1 MIKKFAKL
9 QVTDSGNILCSKC
22 GKILAQVTLDN
33 FRPYDDAS
41 DDWMLQ
47 LADIHFKRQICPAV
61 MADAKAKLDIVQ
73 DHSPDATLRDIYQL
87 LI

>member
-9 QVTDSGNILCSKC
+9 QVTDDGKIKCSKC
-22 GKILAQVTLDN
+22 GKVLTKSSPDYFCKN
-33 FRPYDDAS
+33 GDANNA
-41 DDWMLQ
+41 WLTR
-47 LADIHFKRQICPAV
+47 LADNHFKRQICPAV

-73 DHSPDATLRDIYQL
+73 GHSPDVTIDDMYWL

>member
-1 MIKKFAKL
+1 MIKRFAKL
-9 QVTDSGNILCSKC
+9 QVTDSGDILCSKC
-22 GKILAQVTLDN
+22 GKVLTKSSPDYFCKN
-33 FRPYDDAS
+33 GDANNA
-41 DDWMLQ
+41 WLTR
-47 LADIHFKRQICPAV
+47 LADNHFKKQICVAV

>member
-33 FRPYDDAS
+33 FRPQNGATY
-41 DDWMLQ
+41 DWMLQ
-47 LADIHFKRQICPAV
+47 LADIHFKRQICATV
-61 MADAKAKLDIVQ
+61 MKDAKAKLDIVQ
-73 DHSPDATLRDIYQL
+73 GHSPDATLDDVYQL